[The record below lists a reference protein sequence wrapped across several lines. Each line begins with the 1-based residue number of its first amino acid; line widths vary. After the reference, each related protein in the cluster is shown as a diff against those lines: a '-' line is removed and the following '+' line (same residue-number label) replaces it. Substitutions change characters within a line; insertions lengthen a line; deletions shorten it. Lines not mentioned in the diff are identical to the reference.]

1 MQTKI
6 IEPVDFETY
15 GIEQRPKYPPE
26 PVGVALKIDGKDEYL
41 AWGHPEN
48 NNIKKGE
55 AKKILVKKYKEIIPV
70 FHNSEFDIDVGST
83 HLGLPMPKEFHDT
96 LFLAYLYDPR
106 SVTLSLKPLADMHLD
121 LPAEEQDEL
130 KAWILNNIEGAHDS
144 KTSKYPHLYW
154 GGLMHLAPV
163 EIVGRY
169 AKGDIL
175 RTEGLFN
182 FYMPYIAEHG
192 MLEAYEREKQVMPI
206 FMDMSK
212 KGIRVNKTKL
222 VKDKKQFEKE
232 IAGYEKKIIKRLKAP
247 KDILITSGVQLANAM
262 DEAGVVD
269 HWFKTAKGNR
279 STARD
284 NLVLGCNDKKLLDLL
299 KMHSTLSKYVST
311 FIKNWITPDGRIYP
325 NFNQV
330 RTPDEHGKVFGTR
343 TGRPSSNNPNFLNV
357 PRNVEDKR
365 LPNLRDYILPDV
377 GCSLLLRDYSQQEFR
392 ILGHYE
398 QGALFKAY
406 NDEPTTDAH
415 KLLQLL
421 IFEIM
426 HRWFERHPVKTVNF
440 GKIYGMGKPAV
451 AKKTGGT
458 LIEAADLIKAHAKA
472 FPDVINLDKAIKKHA
487 KAGNPIYTWGGRE
500 YYVEE
505 DSVIQ
510 GRKRTWEYKMLNYLI
525 QGSAADV
532 TKEAMIRVAI
542 ALSKMKL
549 KNCRIVL
556 QVYDEIVVNV
566 IKGKEKEAMIEIR
579 DAMESI
585 NLDVPL
591 LSDGKIGKVSWGGA
605 KKVKY

>member
-1 MQTKI
+1 MRKI
-6 IEPVDFETY
+6 IEPIDFETK
-15 GIEQRPKYPPE
+15 GIEQRPKYPPV
-26 PVGVALKIDGKDEYL
+26 PVGVALQIDGINEYL

-55 AKKILVKKYKEIIPV
+55 AKRILKQKYKTITPV

-106 SVTLSLKPLADMHLD
+106 SPTLSLKPLADMHLN

-130 KAWILNNIEGAHDS
+130 KEWILNNIVGAHDS
-144 KTSKYPHLYW
+144 KTSKKNPHMYW

-175 RTEGLFN
+175 RTEGLYN
-182 FYMPYIAEHG
+182 FYMPYILEHG
-192 MLEAYEREKQVMPI
+192 MLEAYNREKQVMPI

-212 KGIRVNKTKL
+212 KGIRVNKRKL
-222 VKDKKQFEKE
+222 VKDRVQFMND
-232 IAGYEKKIIKRLKAP
+232 IQGYEKKIIRRLKAP
-247 KDILITSGVQLANAM
+247 KDMKISSSVQLADAM
-262 DEAGVVD
+262 DKAGVIT

-284 NLVLGCNDKKLLDLL
+284 NLELGCSDNKLLDLL
-299 KMHSTLSKYVST
+299 QMHSKLSKYVST
-311 FIKNWITPDGRIYP
+311 FINNWITPDGRIYP

-343 TGRPSSNNPNFLNV
+343 SGRPSSNNPNFLNV
-357 PRNVEDKR
+357 PRNVKDSR

-377 GCSLLLRDYSQQEFR
+377 GHSFNLRDYSQQEFR
-392 ILGHYE
+392 LLGHFE

-406 NDEPTTDAH
+406 NEIPTTDAH

-421 IFEIM
+421 IYEIM
-426 HRWFERHPVKTVNF
+426 HVHFERYPAKTVNF
-440 GKIYGMGKPAV
+440 GKIYGMGKAV
-451 AKKTGGT
+451 IAKKIKGSMD
-458 LIEAADLIKAHAKA
+458 EASALIKAHAKA
-472 FPDVINLDKAIKKHA
+472 FPDVIKLDKAIKKHG
-487 KAGNPIYTWGGRE
+487 KAGLPIYTWGGRE

-505 DSVIQ
+505 DSIIN
-510 GRKRTWEYKMLNYLI
+510 GRRRTWEYKLLNYLI

-532 TKEAMIRVAI
+532 TKEAMIRVN
-542 ALSKMKL
+542 KVL
-549 KNCRIVL
+549 KGTGARIVL
-556 QVYDEIVVNV
+556 QVYDELVVSV
-566 IKGKEKEAMIEIR
+566 PKGKEKEVMILTR

-585 NLDVPL
+585 KLDVPL
-591 LSDGKIGKVSWGGA
+591 LSDGKIGKTSWGNA
-605 KKVKY
+605 KKVNY